1 VENKFFYA
9 GYSTRYMFEYTVNE
23 VKEEIDR
30 LCFTIPDKI
39 SFMKLN
45 VGVQS
50 TLAINKLI
58 VSRGQYKLF
67 ISEYLVRKLAQDS
80 TTCRVVTL
88 NGSYAIRKNGAM
100 DGWALEIDFL
110 HSVRNSG
117 MLRNRVFDVVF
128 PEVVGGGDPV
138 RGAVNT
144 TFQITEQVINFHR
157 NFPLNLVRAEIVV
170 NNWFIPQVYNQGGFD
185 CVQVIDV
192 EGDLVLR
199 FVQVTRNVR
208 HDIKLQYMRICLN
221 HFNQVLV
228 NGNLPVITRI
238 HIVMLFP
245 EEQLLLLPN
254 PADPVRWP
262 IVKTTPRQEDIPLQ
276 INYFVVVYQRLMNVV
291 VPK

>member
-1 VENKFFYA
+1 
-9 GYSTRYMFEYTVNE
+9 
-23 VKEEIDR
+23 
-30 LCFTIPDKI
+30 
-39 SFMKLN
+39 
-45 VGVQS
+45 
-50 TLAINKLI
+50 
-58 VSRGQYKLF
+58 
-67 ISEYLVRKLAQDS
+67 
-80 TTCRVVTL
+80 
-88 NGSYAIRKNGAM
+88 M